1 VNSNRACSLLT
12 HARSGF
18 TWGTT
23 VPDIA
28 HTPGVPAVFEQDHHH
43 AIVRRGVDEALA
55 CRDLLTPAPARPS
68 LLARL
73 LARWVAHEPARP
85 RQLTTPTRSREPEGS
100 PLPKSARS

>member
-12 HARSGF
+12 HDRSGF

-43 AIVRRGVDEALA
+43 AIVRRGLDEALA
-55 CRDLLTPAPARPS
+55 CRDLLTPALARPS

-73 LARWVAHEPARP
+73 LARWAAPTHAPAKPPSAREAEVVPEPEPARP
-85 RQLTTPTRSREPEGS
+85 
-100 PLPKSARS
+100 